1 MTEMMETDFRV
12 FGWDYQIPPET
23 WSYINLPSRNP
34 AATLQNSFQILRS
47 SSNIDSSMLRL
58 CIAICVLAT
67 CWAQDCL
74 VSNITVKQDFDRNR
88 YQGTWYA
95 VAKKDPVG
103 LFLLDNI
110 VASFKVEEDGTMT
123 ATAIGR
129 VIILNNWEM
138 CANMFGTFEDTE
150 DPAKFKM
157 KYWGAAAYL
166 QTGYDDHWIIDT
178 DYDNYA
184 IHYSCRELDYDG
196 TCLDGYSFIFS
207 RYADGLRAEDQKI
220 VTEMKQHICFLGKYR
235 RVTHTGFCDAA

>member
-1 MTEMMETDFRV
+1 LKHR
-12 FGWDYQIPPET
+12 
-23 WSYINLPSRNP
+23 
-34 AATLQNSFQILRS
+34 
-47 SSNIDSSMLRL
+47 SSMLRL
-58 CIAICVLAT
+58 CIALCVLAT

-74 VSNITVKQDFDRNR
+74 VSNITVKQDFDRMK

-110 VASFKVEEDGTMT
+110 VTNFKVEEDGTMT

-184 IHYSCRELDYDG
+184 IHYSCRELDVDG

-207 RYADGLRAEDQKI
+207 RYPEGLRPEDQKN
-220 VTEMKQHICFLGKYR
+220 VTEKKQDICFLGKYR
-235 RVTHTGFCDAA
+235 RVAHTGKMVEPHK